1 MLYLWDHSALKKEHL
16 QDQLRNDRG
25 RAEVAEAVYLRSS
38 FEQPTKTLSAIVNR
52 GVLKTKQCLLE

>member
-1 MLYLWDHSALKKEHL
+1 MTKKSSILKASFV

-52 GVLKTKQCLLE
+52 GVLKTKQCLLD